1 MRTTGLEGTV
11 RPPAPGDRQN
21 ILTGL
26 RWRLGERLLL
36 LLLSATK
43 VCSRHQLLPKHLS
56 TQWHGLTMG
65 IKKQQRSLREGFT
78 ELQMSCKKWE
88 LRWTCKK
95 WSSRWLAPFFQK
107 RFRGKRLRNSS
118 PLSKSFSAS
127 YCWKIHL
134 KSKKESM
141 KPV

>member
-1 MRTTGLEGTV
+1 MGTEVDMQEVELEV
-11 RPPAPGDRQN
+11 ARA
-21 ILTGL
+21 I
-26 RWRLGERLLL
+26 
-36 LLLSATK
+36 
-43 VCSRHQLLPKHLS
+43 
-56 TQWHGLTMG
+56 
-65 IKKQQRSLREGFT
+65 
-78 ELQMSCKKWE
+78 
-88 LRWTCKK
+88 
-95 WSSRWLAPFFQK
+95 FQK

>member
-1 MRTTGLEGTV
+1 MRALHEEDPGEASGGSSDSQEEEELLSADDGTGRDRAATGAGRSTEHPDRFALEDGRAT
-11 RPPAPGDRQN
+11 PAS
-21 ILTGL
+21 I
-26 RWRLGERLLL
+26 

-65 IKKQQRSLREGFT
+65 IKKQKRSLREGFA

-95 WSSRWLAPFFQK
+95 WSSRWLAPFFRK
-107 RFRGKRLRNSS
+107 GSGAN
-118 PLSKSFSAS
+118 A
-127 YCWKIHL
+127 
-134 KSKKESM
+134 
-141 KPV
+141 